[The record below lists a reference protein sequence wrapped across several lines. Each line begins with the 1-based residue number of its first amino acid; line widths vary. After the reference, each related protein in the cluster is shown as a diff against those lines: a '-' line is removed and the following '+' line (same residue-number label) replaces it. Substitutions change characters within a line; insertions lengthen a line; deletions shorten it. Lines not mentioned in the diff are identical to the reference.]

1 MDWRN
6 RKYYQVNPVYSYHD
20 CIKRLKKIN
29 SVKIS
34 PPFRVSGGILFPKFT
49 LGFNTDKETLVLEI
63 LQSSKYK
70 DCNPIYKEITKEM
83 IGQWFNEL
91 FQLWLLQREPYAQL
105 LWVDARGMLPYKD
118 KRTSLLLY

>member
-49 LGFNTDKETLVLEI
+49 LGFNTDK
-63 LQSSKYK
+63 
-70 DCNPIYKEITKEM
+70 
-83 IGQWFNEL
+83 
-91 FQLWLLQREPYAQL
+91 
-105 LWVDARGMLPYKD
+105 
-118 KRTSLLLY
+118 

>member
-6 RKYYQVNPVYSYHD
+6 RKYYQVNPLYSYHD
-20 CIKRLKKIN
+20 CIKKLKKIK

-34 PPFRVSGGILFPKFT
+34 PPFRIPRGILYPKFT

-70 DCNPIYKEITKEM
+70 DCNPIYKEITKEI
-83 IGQWFNEL
+83 IGQ
-91 FQLWLLQREPYAQL
+91 
-105 LWVDARGMLPYKD
+105 
-118 KRTSLLLY
+118 

>member
-34 PPFRVSGGILFPKFT
+34 PPFRVSGGR
-49 LGFNTDKETLVLEI
+49 
-63 LQSSKYK
+63 
-70 DCNPIYKEITKEM
+70 TKE
-83 IGQWFNEL
+83 
-91 FQLWLLQREPYAQL
+91 
-105 LWVDARGMLPYKD
+105 V
-118 KRTSLLLY
+118 RTSGDRDDPGGYRRLAAIEGRAYARPVKRKSMTFYFVYHSTAISVPDTSKCS

>member
-49 LGFNTDKETLVLEI
+49 LGFNTDKETLKVLVMDGYGVLI
-63 LQSSKYK
+63 
-70 DCNPIYKEITKEM
+70 IYVVNQEFYRKE
-83 IGQWFNEL
+83 Q
-91 FQLWLLQREPYAQL
+91 
-105 LWVDARGMLPYKD
+105 
-118 KRTSLLLY
+118 

>member
-83 IGQWFNEL
+83 IVQ
-91 FQLWLLQREPYAQL
+91 
-105 LWVDARGMLPYKD
+105 
-118 KRTSLLLY
+118 

>member
-29 SVKIS
+29 SVKLVLHLEYQEVYYFLNLRLDLIQ
-34 PPFRVSGGILFPKFT
+34 
-49 LGFNTDKETLVLEI
+49 NKETLVLEI

-83 IGQWFNEL
+83 RGQ
-91 FQLWLLQREPYAQL
+91 
-105 LWVDARGMLPYKD
+105 
-118 KRTSLLLY
+118 